1 MRILCI
7 DPAATSG
14 WALYERGDAV
24 LGEIK
29 PRGRTVD
36 DKRGQLYAEGCCS
49 DLLSELLPSREG
61 VDLLVVEWPS
71 MRPGF
76 SSQAPLSVAAWC
88 GAWQALVGAA
98 ENRTVSPGG
107 WNHKGR
113 GLAAAR
119 RLWKKHLEADP
130 EKWPDALSAL
140 GILIHV
146 LAQHDGQEIR
156 SLDLE
161 VERWA

>member
-14 WALYERGDAV
+14 YALWEDGLV
-24 LGEIK
+24 GLGEAK
-29 PRGRTVD
+29 PKGATVH
-36 DKRGQLYAEGCCS
+36 DKRAGLASAQEAARFGAPGKL
-49 DLLSELLPSREG
+49 DI
-61 VDLLVVEWPS
+61 DLLVVEWPT

-119 RLWKKHLEADP
+119 RLWKKHLEVDP